1 MLTSAARVLPPLAAT
16 HSNIHTN
23 RTVSETTASSD
34 ASLIPWPAEIRFG
47 DGFYRFT
54 EASAI
59 RLEGN
64 LRALAPLAALLA
76 DALKRIT
83 NGRPMPILD
92 ACPGIHGAIVL
103 RLAERCSPPRA
114 GMDDEG
120 YTLDVTTDGVTI
132 ESETAV
138 GIFYGIQTLQ
148 QLLPLEAAA
157 ALPFVHIEDK
167 PRYPWRGMHLDCVRH
182 FMPVPF
188 LKKLI
193 DVMAAFKFNTFH
205 WHLTDD
211 QGWRL
216 ESKRYPRLTEIG
228 AWRSETV
235 LGFEKGPGDGVPHGG
250 FYTCEEAREIVDY
263 AAARFITVV
272 PEIEMPG
279 HATAALAAYPEYS
292 CTGGPFAVATEWG
305 VFKDVFC
312 IGNDATLAFLESVID
327 EVLEIFPSTFIHVGG
342 DECPK
347 ERWRTCPKCQARMRA
362 EGLADEDAL
371 QSWIISRMSRFLRSR
386 ERRLIGW
393 DEILEGGLAEG
404 AAVMSWRGEEGGIQ
418 AANAGHDVV
427 MTPGDRV
434 YFNFSQDR
442 PETNPLL
449 QEIPYTSLES
459 VYQYEPTPANIEP
472 SKRHHVIGA
481 QGQLWTEY
489 MPSTRQVEYMAFPRA
504 LALAE
509 VLWSPSASRDYE
521 AFTTRLASLLPRLD
535 AFGVNYR
542 QNC

>member
-1 MLTSAARVLPPLAAT
+1 M
-16 HSNIHTN
+16 
-23 RTVSETTASSD
+23 
-34 ASLIPWPAEIRFG
+34 
-47 DGFYRFT
+47 
-54 EASAI
+54 
-59 RLEGN
+59 
-64 LRALAPLAALLA
+64 
-76 DALKRIT
+76 
-83 NGRPMPILD
+83 
-92 ACPGIHGAIVL
+92 
-103 RLAERCSPPRA
+103 
-114 GMDDEG
+114 
-120 YTLDVTTDGVTI
+120 
-132 ESETAV
+132 
-138 GIFYGIQTLQ
+138 
-148 QLLPLEAAA
+148 
-157 ALPFVHIEDK
+157 
-167 PRYPWRGMHLDCVRH
+167 
-182 FMPVPF
+182 
-188 LKKLI
+188 
-193 DVMAAFKFNTFH
+193 
-205 WHLTDD
+205 
-211 QGWRL
+211 
-216 ESKRYPRLTEIG
+216 
-228 AWRSETV
+228 
-235 LGFEKGPGDGVPHGG
+235 
-250 FYTCEEAREIVDY
+250 
-263 AAARFITVV
+263 
-272 PEIEMPG
+272 
-279 HATAALAAYPEYS
+279 
-292 CTGGPFAVATEWG
+292 
-305 VFKDVFC
+305 
-312 IGNDATLAFLESVID
+312 
-327 EVLEIFPSTFIHVGG
+327 LEIFPSAFIHVGG